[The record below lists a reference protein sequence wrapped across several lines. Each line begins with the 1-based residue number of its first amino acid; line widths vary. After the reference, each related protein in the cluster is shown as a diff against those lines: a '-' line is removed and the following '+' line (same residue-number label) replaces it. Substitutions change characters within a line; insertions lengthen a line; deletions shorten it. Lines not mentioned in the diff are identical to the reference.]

1 MLQSSKSRVKVSI
14 CALLVHKPAVE
25 YQTKSPFSPF
35 GRHIQSLNK
44 QWRSE
49 DKPTDVLSFPQ
60 EWIEGIPEVLLGDVV
75 ISLETAAKQAKERNY
90 ALLDEL
96 RVLLVG

>member
-1 MLQSSKSRVKVSI
+1 MRPTLYS
-14 CALLVHKPAVE
+14 LP
-25 YQTKSPFSPF
+25 

-96 RVLLVG
+96 RVLLVGQDS